1 MVAGSLPNIL
11 TLTRILLLPFLAFAL
26 IYQRYDYALILF
38 LGAGVTDALDGF
50 IARIRKQTTYFGSIL
65 DPVADKFLL
74 LTSFVLMS
82 IYGLMPKWLT
92 IIVISRDLIVV
103 TGCIILYFVI
113 HNLKIEP
120 SFLGKAANACQFLLI
135 GLILL
140 SRNLRYEL
148 SIPMFFF
155 VVVALL
161 TAVSGVHYAYKGLKI
176 ANSVNTER
184 V

>member
-1 MVAGSLPNIL
+1 
-11 TLTRILLLPFLAFAL
+11 
-26 IYQRYDYALILF
+26 
-38 LGAGVTDALDGF
+38 
-50 IARIRKQTTYFGSIL
+50 
-65 DPVADKFLL
+65 
-74 LTSFVLMS
+74 MS

-120 SFLGKAANACQFLLI
+120 SFLGQAATASQCLLI

-140 SRNLRYEL
+140 SRNLKHEL

-176 ANSVNTER
+176 ANTVNTES